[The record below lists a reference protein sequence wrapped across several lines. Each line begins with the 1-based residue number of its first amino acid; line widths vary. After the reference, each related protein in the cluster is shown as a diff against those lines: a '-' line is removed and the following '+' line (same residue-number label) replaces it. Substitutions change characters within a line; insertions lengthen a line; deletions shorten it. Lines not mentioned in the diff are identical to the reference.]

1 MQALTIQDA
10 SRRSGLSEPT
20 LRYYEEVGLMTLRA
34 HLDYLRLN
42 AAFWD
47 ARERGDGDGEV
58 EANLRVRD
66 MIPRLEEAMAR

>member
-1 MQALTIQDA
+1 M
-10 SRRSGLSEPT
+10 R
-20 LRYYEEVGLMTLRA
+20 LRA
-34 HLDYLRLN
+34 HLDYLRLK
-42 AAFWD
+42 AALWD